1 MGVED
6 GLKALEAPRHIVQAR
21 FQVLQGGDI
30 PVGTGCGGGRKELPR
45 GPGGVLRELLG
56 EVAGVAVSA
65 RMPQALT
72 ASIAPTN
79 SSTDALSTLVGF

>member
-1 MGVED
+1 VGVED
-6 GLKALEAPRHIVQAR
+6 SLKALEAPRHIVRAR
-21 FQVLQGGDI
+21 LQGGDI

-45 GPGGVLRELLG
+45 GHGGVLRELLD

-79 SSTDALSTLVGF
+79 SSTNALSTLVGF